1 MGSLLKLL
9 HSTHKKG
16 NIMEQ
21 SLLILLILAA
31 GVVTTLYKGI
41 NIVPQGEEWIVE
53 RLGKFSRTLNPG
65 LNIILPYVEKV
76 RERISTRDIILDI
89 PQQEVITKDNAV
101 ILTNA
106 IAFVRVT
113 KPQDAI
119 YGIENFKLAIQ
130 QLIMTTLRS
139 ILGEMKLDEALS
151 NRDHIKAKL
160 KDQIIDDVAD
170 WGVTVKSVE
179 IQDINPS
186 QSMQASME
194 RQAAAER
201 ERRAIETTAEG
212 NKNAAILEADGKL
225 AAAEREAKAQIAL
238 ANASAEAIGK
248 ISASIQGQELPAMF
262 LLGDR
267 YINSLEKI
275 SQSQNS
281 KFVIYP
287 ADLQAAIKGMLG
299 NAFKQ

>member
-1 MGSLLKLL
+1 
-9 HSTHKKG
+9 
-16 NIMEQ
+16 MEQ
-21 SLLILLILAA
+21 TLLILLILAA
-31 GVVTTLYKGI
+31 GVVITLYKGI
-41 NIVPQGEEWIVE
+41 NVVPQGEEWIVE
-53 RLGKFSRTLNPG
+53 RLGKYSRTLKPG
-65 LNIILPYVEKV
+65 LNVILPYIEKV
-76 RERISTRDIILDI
+76 RTRITTRDIILDI

-106 IAFVRVT
+106 VAFVRVT

-119 YGIENFKLAIQ
+119 YGVEDFKMAIQ

-151 NRDHIKAKL
+151 NRDQIKARL

-201 ERRAIETTAEG
+201 ERRAIETIAEG

-225 AAAEREAKAQIAL
+225 AAAEREAQAQIAL

-248 ISASIQGQELPAMF
+248 ISNSIQGQELPAMF

-275 SQSQNS
+275 SQSDNS
-281 KFVIYP
+281 KLVIYP
-287 ADLQAAIKGMLG
+287 ADLQSSIKGMLG
-299 NAFKQ
+299 SAFKK

>member
-1 MGSLLKLL
+1 
-9 HSTHKKG
+9 
-16 NIMEQ
+16 MEA
-21 SLLILLILAA
+21 LNVVVILAIL
-31 GVVTTLYKGI
+31 VVVTLYKGI
-41 NIVPQGEEWIVE
+41 NIVPQGEEWLVE
-53 RLGKFSRTLNPG
+53 RLGKFSRVLKPG
-65 LNIILPYVEKV
+65 LNIIVPYIEAV
-76 RERISTRDIILDI
+76 RQKITTRDIILDI

-106 IAFVRVT
+106 VAFIRVT
-113 KPQDAI
+113 KPENAL
-119 YGIENFKLAIQ
+119 YGVEDFRIAIQ

-139 ILGEMKLDEALS
+139 ILGEMSLDEALS
-151 NRDHIKAKL
+151 NREHIKNKL
-160 KDQIIDDVAD
+160 KDAIIDDVAD

-186 QSMQASME
+186 ASMQESME

-212 NKNAAILEADGKL
+212 NKNAAILEAEGKL
-225 AAAEREAKAQIAL
+225 AAAKLEAEAQVSL
-238 ANASAEAIGK
+238 ANASAEAIK
-248 ISASIQGQELPAMF
+248 MISENIQDKELPAMF

-275 SQSQNS
+275 SQSANS

-287 ADLQAAIKGMLG
+287 ADLQGAIKGMLG
-299 NAFKQ
+299 NVFKK